1 MPTQIRPHEQDWLNP
16 ANPILETPDMSLFA
30 SMPRLGLLAF
40 ALTLP
45 LVSPFGT
52 TEAHAKPSSSS
63 HVYMF
68 PGLLGITGGLED
80 LAAKL
85 RRRGVETTMAGS
97 GSTETAIQ
105 GYKSG
110 QLRSIVII
118 GYSAGGSSAMEMAA
132 MLDKA
137 KVPVQ
142 LVVMFDPSA
151 GPDVP
156 PNVHRLVNFLVPGG
170 IGAKIS
176 RPKNF
181 GGVIQEVRAKDPNIG
196 HFSLIDTYQRQ
207 ALELIVSAAGRSGG
221 APARSAGASPSP
233 AQ

>member
-1 MPTQIRPHEQDWLNP
+1 
-16 ANPILETPDMSLFA
+16 
-30 SMPRLGLLAF
+30 MPRLGFLAF
-40 ALTLP
+40 ALTLTLLSP
-45 LVSPFGT
+45 LST
-52 TEAHAKPSSSS
+52 TEANARASSSS

-68 PGLLGITGGLED
+68 PGLLGITGGLNGLD
-80 LAAKL
+80 AKI
-85 RRRGVETTMAGS
+85 RQHGIATTMAGS
-97 GSTETAIQ
+97 GSAETAIQ
-105 GYKSG
+105 SYKSG

-132 MLDKA
+132 LLDKA

-142 LVVMFDPSA
+142 LVIMFDPSA
-151 GPDVP
+151 GPDLP

-170 IGAKIS
+170 IGATIS

-181 GGVIQEVRAKDPNIG
+181 GGVVQEVRAKDPNIG

-207 ALELIVSAAGRSGG
+207 ALQLILSAAGQSGG
-221 APARSAGASPSP
+221 APARTAGAASSP